1 MKIIRC
7 NNCYNIYEEEE
18 INIYKTLCLKVSEFE
33 KINDITNNDFNGLLT
48 HAKTVYFLIDF
59 YLKNKPK
66 KKKEEKIKSVLP
78 YDPTIFLSQQ

>member
-1 MKIIRC
+1 MKGETMNKKLHVGGFDVVTR
-7 NNCYNIYEEEE
+7 
-18 INIYKTLCLKVSEFE
+18 YKTLCLKVSEFE

-66 KKKEEKIKSVLP
+66 KKKEERIKSVLP
-78 YDPTIFLSQQ
+78 YDPTIFLSQ